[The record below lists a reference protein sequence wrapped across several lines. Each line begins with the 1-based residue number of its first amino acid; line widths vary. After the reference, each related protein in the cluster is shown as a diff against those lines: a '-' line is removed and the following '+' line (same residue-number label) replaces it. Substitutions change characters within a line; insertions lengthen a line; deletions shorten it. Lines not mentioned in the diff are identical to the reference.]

1 MCNAHVGKIL
11 GFAQFSA
18 RACSI
23 TSCLISSRNCSFTIS
38 GTYETLTA
46 SSPSAV
52 GLSSDAEEGGG
63 SAENCDA
70 TSSAPEGCDLLC
82 FTAITRAAAASSS
95 ACLIS
100 SVASALVSTPRS
112 TNRLIKLMVT
122 FCEGVGLGTAE
133 TVATVAPELDIFCEI
148 GVGSVKGSEATS
160 FSRFGCGFS
169 SFLFLGAGE
178 SPLTD

>member
-23 TSCLISSRNCSFTIS
+23 TSCLISSRNCSFTTS

-52 GLSSDAEEGGG
+52 ESSSDAEEGGG
-63 SAENCDA
+63 SAENCDP
-70 TSSAPEGCDLLC
+70 TSTALEGCDLLC

-100 SVASALVSTPRS
+100 SVASAWVSTPRS
-112 TNRLIKLMVT
+112 TNRLIKLTVT
-122 FCEGVGLGTAE
+122 FCEGVGFGTAE
-133 TVATVAPELDIFCEI
+133 TVAIVAEFDFVCEI
-148 GVGSVKGSEATS
+148 GVGSAKGSETTS
-160 FSRFGCGFS
+160 FLRFGCGFC
-169 SFLFLGAGE
+169 SFLFFGAGE
-178 SPLTD
+178 SLLAD

>member
-1 MCNAHVGKIL
+1 MRNVHVGKIL
-11 GFAQFSA
+11 GFAQFSS

-23 TSCLISSRNCSFTIS
+23 TSCLISSRNCCFTIS

-52 GLSSDAEEGGG
+52 GLGSDAEEGGG
-63 SAENCDA
+63 SAANCDP

-100 SVASALVSTPRS
+100 SAASAWVSTPRS

-122 FCEGVGLGTAE
+122 FCEGVGFVTAD
-133 TVATVAPELDIFCEI
+133 TVAMVVAELDTVCKI
-148 GVGSVKGSEATS
+148 GV
-160 FSRFGCGFS
+160 
-169 SFLFLGAGE
+169 
-178 SPLTD
+178 

>member
-11 GFAQFSA
+11 GFAQFSS

-23 TSCLISSRNCSFTIS
+23 TSCLISSRNCCFTIS

-63 SAENCDA
+63 SAENCDP
-70 TSSAPEGCDLLC
+70 TSSAPQGCDLLC

-95 ACLIS
+95 ACLMS
-100 SVASALVSTPRS
+100 SAASAWVSTPRS
-112 TNRLIKLMVT
+112 TKRLIKLMVT
-122 FCEGVGLGTAE
+122 FCEGVGFATAE
-133 TVATVAPELDIFCEI
+133 TVAIFAAELDIVCES
-148 GVGSVKGSEATS
+148 GVGSAKGSETTS
-160 FSRFGCGFS
+160 FPRFGCGFS
-169 SFLFLGAGE
+169 SFLFFGAGE
-178 SPLTD
+178 TPLAG